1 MPIPENKL
9 VKVKDF
15 DFDISKVSFSKP
27 ELEEKMI
34 NGKKV
39 KKMKAEIKYNDSDK
53 NPIIILNN
61 VYTKRGMQ
69 DFQDDKKFNMKFK
82 MTGTIMEE
90 KLKALQEKFV
100 DYLQKNSKIIFKK
113 DYSKPEQ
120 RGIILGML
128 DSYTILKKNSDDEG
142 NLYLKAKL
150 PADYSIKT
158 PDFFLLQESEENKSN
173 INLIELYEL
182 SEIFKLDNNGRPVYN
197 TETKRR
203 EYSKIWNT
211 YSDDLKTDFV
221 NSTWTKVKSILR
233 YDTTYTIGIIPE
245 IYFLPAGGAGIS
257 FKINVIQAPF
267 NTFSKK
273 PSNNS
278 VFSLNDDS
286 TISVKKY
293 SDLNKS
299 SIETVS
305 ASASKSK
312 NTQSNEKED
321 LTEDIEEEV
330 EEEEEE
336 EEDEDEDDEELE
348 A

>member
-1 MPIPENKL
+1 MPITENKL

-15 DFDISKVSFSKP
+15 EFDITKISFSKP

-39 KKMKAEIKYNDSDK
+39 KKLKAEIKYDNSEK

-61 VYTKRGMQ
+61 IYTKRGMQ
-69 DFQDDKKFNMKFK
+69 DYQDDKKFNMKFK
-82 MTGTIMEE
+82 ISGTCMEE
-90 KLKALQEKFV
+90 NFKALQEKFI

-120 RGIILGML
+120 RGIIVGML
-128 DSYTILKKNSDDEG
+128 DSYTILKKNSDDDN

-158 PDFFLLQESEENKSN
+158 PDFFLLQESEESKSN
-173 INLIELYEL
+173 INLIELFEL
-182 SEIFKLDNNGRPVYN
+182 SDIFKLDSNGRPVYN

-203 EYSKIWNT
+203 EYSKDWNN
-211 YSDDLKTDFV
+211 YSEDIKTDFI
-221 NSTWTKVKSILR
+221 NSTWVKVKSILR
-233 YDTTYTIGIIPE
+233 YDSSYTVGLIPE
-245 IYFLPAGGAGIS
+245 IYFLPAGGSGIS

-267 NTFSKK
+267 SSINKK

-278 VFSLNDDS
+278 VFLLNDDS
-286 TISVKKY
+286 TISIKKY
-293 SDLNKS
+293 SELNKS
-299 SIETVS
+299 SDENIS
-305 ASASKSK
+305 KFKSKSE
-312 NTQSNEKED
+312 NNEKDNLSED
-321 LTEDIEEEV
+321 VEEE
-330 EEEEEE
+330 EDEEEE
-336 EEDEDEDDEELE
+336 EEDDEEDDEEVE

>member
-1 MPIPENKL
+1 MPVPENKL
-9 VKVKDF
+9 IKVKDV
-15 DFDISKVSFSKP
+15 DFDLAKVSFSKP
-27 ELEEKMI
+27 ELEDQMI

-39 KKMKAEIKYNDSDK
+39 KKMKASIKYDNSDK
-53 NPIIILNN
+53 NPIIILND

-69 DFQDDKKFNMKFK
+69 DYQDDKKFNMKFK
-82 MTGTIMEE
+82 ITGTVMEE

-100 DYLQKNSKIIFKK
+100 DYLQKNSMIIFKK
-113 DYSKPEQ
+113 DYSKPEK
-120 RGIILGML
+120 RGIITGML

-150 PADYSIKT
+150 PPDYTIKT
-158 PDFFLLQESEENKSN
+158 PDFYLLQESEESKSN

-182 SEIFKLDNNGRPVYN
+182 SDIFKLDNNGRPVYN

-203 EYSKIWNT
+203 EYSKGWSSF
-211 YSDDLKTDFV
+211 SDEVKTEFV
-221 NSTWTKVKSILR
+221 NTTWVKAKSILR
-233 YDTTYTIGIIPE
+233 YDSTYTVGIIPE

-267 NTFSKK
+267 NAFTKK
-273 PSNNS
+273 PANNS
-278 VFSLNDDS
+278 VFSLNDNT

-299 SIETVS
+299 SNENTSTAS
-305 ASASKSK
+305 ASAQKASD
-312 NTQSNEKED
+312 ED
-321 LTEDIEEEV
+321 TEEEEV
-330 EEEEEE
+330 EEDEE
-336 EEDEDEDDEELE
+336 EEDDDDEELE